1 MKPELGIIRKGHY
14 SLDYDYIP
22 LTATQ
27 EQVDSSTKFAVAY
40 AAARG
45 ELYAKQ
51 RNQTDLRNIE
61 DQVRTSKIFEFMVYN
76 YIKDT
81 VSGENKIAPP
91 SVEIYTG
98 KKRPQFDDDLTIKK
112 EDGSCVNLHVKS
124 QDIKRIHE
132 RAPLSWGFQ
141 VEDRIFSNKK
151 NDILVLGIFVNDT
164 KGQLVSK
171 DYVHNFSEELADPKS
186 DHLKGIKKFL
196 YYKPEKKVFRLVA

>member
-27 EQVDSSTKFAVAY
+27 EQVDASTKFATAY

-51 RNQTDLRNIE
+51 RNQKDIKNIE
-61 DQVRTSKIFEFMVYN
+61 DQVKTSKIFEFMVYN
-76 YIKDT
+76 HIKET
-81 VSGENKIAPP
+81 VSGDVEIAPP

-98 KKRPQFDDDLTIKK
+98 KKKPQFDDDLSIKK
-112 EDGSCVNLHVKS
+112 KDGSCLNLHIKS

-141 VEDRIFSNKK
+141 VEDRIFNKKK
-151 NDILVLGIFVNDT
+151 NDILILGIFLSEM

-171 DYVHNFSEELADPKS
+171 DYVHKFSEELAEPKK
-186 DHLKGIKKFL
+186 DYLKGIKKFL
-196 YYKPEKKVFRLVA
+196 YYNPDRKVFRLVA